1 MDKEMMAKV
10 NEILRANGRRELKME
25 DMEQVVGGI
34 SLFGKI
40 LKTEEDIQAVTD
52 IAYQLELA
60 YGTRDIVAVMIK
72 EQMQDMTTV
81 NEYRT
86 AGAAG
91 LYNRLYDLVICRS
104 QY

>member
-1 MDKEMMAKV
+1 MMDNINDNM
-10 NEILRANGRRELKME
+10 NANGQQKLSME
-25 DMEQVVGGI
+25 DLDQVVGGI
-34 SLFGKI
+34 SLFGKV

>member
-1 MDKEMMAKV
+1 MDNINDNM
-10 NEILRANGRRELKME
+10 NANGQQKLSME
-25 DMEQVVGGI
+25 DLDQVVGGI
-34 SLFGKI
+34 SLFGKV